1 MSALSLS
8 ETRVMER
15 GPRGLLIER
24 GKKAMRESTVRDA
37 FEQLVQAFTGNR
49 STDRTKTPRLPRALR
64 PHAARS
70 TYRPVTD
77 IEVIRHMT
85 T

>member
-1 MSALSLS
+1 M
-8 ETRVMER
+8 
-15 GPRGLLIER
+15 
-24 GKKAMRESTVRDA
+24 RDA
-37 FEQLVQAFTGNR
+37 FEQLVQAFTSNR